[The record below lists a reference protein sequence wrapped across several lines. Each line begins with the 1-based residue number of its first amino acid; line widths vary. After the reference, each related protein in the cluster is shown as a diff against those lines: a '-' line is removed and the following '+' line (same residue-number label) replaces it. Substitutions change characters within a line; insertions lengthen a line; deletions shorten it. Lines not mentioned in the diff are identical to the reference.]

1 MNQLCLYK
9 SSSYRNILCL
19 LFLDFASVAN
29 ASYPLPYWNHGAS
42 KFAIV
47 QFVKNKRYA
56 MEACKFIL
64 RVDYQD
70 EESNLT
76 NSAGRVRQ

>member
-19 LFLDFASVAN
+19 LFLGFASVAN
-29 ASYPLPYWNHGAS
+29 PSYPLPYWNNQGKQIRHCAVFKS
-42 KFAIV
+42 
-47 QFVKNKRYA
+47 KRYA

>member
-29 ASYPLPYWNHGAS
+29 ASYPLPYWNNGGKQIRHCS
-42 KFAIV
+42 VCQKQAIRDGGLQV
-47 QFVKNKRYA
+47 H
-56 MEACKFIL
+56 I
-64 RVDYQD
+64 
-70 EESNLT
+70 ES
-76 NSAGRVRQ
+76 